1 ERGKMHHGHRTVA
14 PQGRAQERA
23 IGQVSDHELAPFGG
37 LSIAA
42 RKIVVA
48 HWRKAG
54 PVQSLAGM
62 TADEPGAACYE
73 NGRHRDTILA
83 IRRGRSPKPRRFG
96 SDPVNGNGPRAMT
109 RSHPACG

>member
-1 ERGKMHHGHRTVA
+1 
-14 PQGRAQERA
+14 
-23 IGQVSDHELAPFGG
+23 DHELAPFDG

-48 HWRKAG
+48 HGREPGLVKR
-54 PVQSLAGM
+54 LAGM

-83 IRRGRSPKPRRFG
+83 ARRGRSPKPRRCG

-109 RSHPACG
+109 RSHQACGRRSRACGTGRLRHVLRLRSVRE